1 SVSFG
6 ASGKK
11 YEFGLKEHHD
21 HMICDSCGAMIEF
34 VDKEIEKR
42 QKEIAS
48 SKGFKI
54 VSHAM
59 QIRGLCKACQKT
71 PFSARIDRR
80 PKSFY
85 RRSYF

>member
-59 QIRGLCKACQKT
+59 QIRGLCKACQK
-71 PFSARIDRR
+71 A
-80 PKSFY
+80 KS
-85 RRSYF
+85 